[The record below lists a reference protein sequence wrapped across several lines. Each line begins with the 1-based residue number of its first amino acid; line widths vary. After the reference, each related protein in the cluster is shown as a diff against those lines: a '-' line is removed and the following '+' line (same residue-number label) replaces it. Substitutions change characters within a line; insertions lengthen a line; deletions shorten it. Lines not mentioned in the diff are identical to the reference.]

1 MPLILVS
8 SCSNSNNTYY
18 LKQFA
23 SGTGFKNI
31 SEANVLFYYNNLTG
45 WDSSGPLYYV
55 LDYSNVDSEIRFI
68 NTTSKERT
76 FTDGRDDNFEG
87 IVDTFIKNKL
97 GDAYINFNEEY
108 KINWDKS
115 YKYYSANEKYI
126 GTALIYYE
134 DSEVLYILS
143 YKVG

>member
-23 SGTGFKNI
+23 DGTGFKNI
-31 SEANVLFYYNNLTG
+31 AKANVLFYYDNLTG